1 MQQLQTGS
9 TLQSGKYRILS
20 VLGQGGFGI
29 TYLAENIML
38 DGKVAIKEF
47 FFKEYCN
54 RDEETSHVTIPT
66 DGNRKIVE
74 RFKMKFIKEART
86 IFKLNHPNIVRI
98 LDIFEENGTAYYVM
112 DYIEG
117 ESLGDMV
124 KRRGAIPEAE
134 AIGYIKEAGS
144 ALTYIHGKSM
154 NHLDIK
160 PGNLMKRK
168 GNSKVQVIDFG
179 VAKQYDAA
187 TSEGTTTTPVG
198 ISHGYSPI
206 EQYQKNGV
214 QSFSPQSDVY
224 ALAATLFKLLTGNT
238 PPEAMIVQ
246 DEGLPADE
254 LRAKGVSE
262 SVIRAI
268 DAAMQTRK
276 KRTQSVAEFLRN
288 LDAKDDEDTVLTDET
303 QKAEEERKRK
313 EAEAK
318 AAKEKAEAEARAKAE
333 AERKSKEEAERKAR
347 EEEAGRKR
355 QQEEAAKAK
364 RNKTVLWVVAAVI
377 VIALASVGINT
388 FLGKS
393 STSTPEKKQSTSTS
407 SSQRSSSSSSSNSGT
422 SNNSNLQSILNE
434 LANNMVY
441 VQGGTFTMG
450 ATSEQGSDTESD
462 EKPTHQVTLSSYY
475 IGRTEV
481 TQELWEAVMGSNPS
495 KFTGNRKPVENVSW
509 NDCKTFISKLNSITG
524 KNYRFPTEA
533 EWEFA
538 ARGGTKSKGYKY
550 SGSNTLGNVAW
561 YDDNSG
567 STTHEVGTKSPNE
580 LGLYDMSGNVWEWC
594 SDWYGNYSSSSQT
607 NPTGASS
614 GSFRVS
620 RGGCWINFARY
631 CRSSNRSSDVPPYRS
646 SYLGLRLC
654 LSE

>member
-276 KRTQSVAEFLRN
+276 KRTQSVAEFLKN

-318 AAKEKAEAEARAKAE
+318 ADKEKAEAETRAKAE

-377 VIALASVGINT
+377 VIAFASVGINT
-388 FLGKS
+388 FLGQS

-407 SSQRSSSSSSSNSGT
+407 SSQRSSSSSSSNSST

-450 ATSEQGSDTESD
+450 ATSEQGSDTQSD

-538 ARGGTKSKGYKY
+538 CRGGNRSNGYKY
-550 SGSNTLGNVAW
+550 SGSNILGNVAW
-561 YDDNSG
+561 YYDNSG

-614 GSFRVS
+614 GSHRVL
-620 RGGCWINFARY
+620 RGGGWLNGAWYF
-631 CRSSNRSSDVPPYRS
+631 RSSNRENYYPGDRFNG
-646 SYLGLRLC
+646 LGLRLC

>member
-74 RFKMKFIKEART
+74 RFMVKFIKEART
-86 IFKLNHPNIVRI
+86 IFMLNHPNIVRI

-347 EEEAGRKR
+347 EEEAERKR

-377 VIALASVGINT
+377 VIAFTSVGINT
-388 FLGKS
+388 FLGQS

-407 SSQRSSSSSSSNSGT
+407 SSQRSSSSSSSNSST

-475 IGRTEV
+475 ICKYEV
-481 TQELWEAVMGSNPS
+481 TQELWQAVMGSNPS

-524 KNYRFPTEA
+524 KNFRMPTEA

-550 SGSNTLGNVAW
+550 SGSNTPGNVAW
-561 YDDNSG
+561 YKDNSG

-580 LGLYDMSGNVWEWC
+580 LGLYDMSGNVLEWC
-594 SDWYGNYSSSSQT
+594 SDCYDYYSSSSQT

-614 GSFRVS
+614 GIIRVF
-620 RGGCWINFARY
+620 RGGSWISYARY
-631 CRSSNRSSDVPPYRS
+631 CRSSYRYSYGPGGRS
-646 SYLGLRLC
+646 LGLRLC
-654 LSE
+654 FSE